1 MLDELSVNYDD
12 LLLSVHHLIFFTS
25 GQCMIFDEK
34 QNQIIELQAEF
45 INGEANIPLL
55 KRIVEH
61 AEKITLCKWR
71 EWVQDV
77 DKEDFIRIT
86 HLNYIKC

>member
-1 MLDELSVNYDD
+1 MKKENIFNELSINYDH
-12 LLLSVHHLIFFTS
+12 LLRSVHHLIFFTS

-61 AEKITLCKWR
+61 AEKFTLCKWR
-71 EWVQDV
+71 E
-77 DKEDFIRIT
+77 
-86 HLNYIKC
+86 

>member
-55 KRIVEH
+55 TK
-61 AEKITLCKWR
+61 
-71 EWVQDV
+71 
-77 DKEDFIRIT
+77 
-86 HLNYIKC
+86 